1 MKFKTLSSGSKGNS
15 SIVMCGNINLLI
27 DTGISFLS
35 LKTSLNN
42 LGKKIDDITG
52 ILITH
57 CHKDH
62 TKGLTTIIKNTSL
75 KVLIPEKMYPELSDI
90 LPRNRVIFIK
100 DNNKL
105 LDVNIKLIHTS
116 HDVDCSVGYI
126 IEYHGKSL
134 VYITDTGYLSK
145 RVLNNITNKNI
156 YLIESNHDEEMLMN
170 GPYPPFLKQRV
181 ISDKGHLSNRVTAE
195 YLSEVVGND
204 TKYVLL
210 AHLSEKNNTPELAFK
225 TAKKAIKNHK
235 IDLMIAKQDEES
247 KLVEV

>member
-1 MKFKTLSSGSKGNS
+1 MKFITLSSGSKGNS
-15 SIVMCGNINLLI
+15 SIVMCGNINFII
-27 DTGISFLS
+27 DAGISFLS
-35 LKTSLNN
+35 LKSSLNKLN
-42 LGKKIDDITG
+42 KKIDDITG

-62 TKGLTTIIKNTSL
+62 TKGLPTIIKNTAL
-75 KVLIPEKMYPELSDI
+75 KVLIPEKMYPELSDMV
-90 LPRNRVIFIK
+90 PKNRVIFIK

-126 IEYHGKSL
+126 IEYQKKSL

-145 RVLNNITNKNI
+145 KVLNSITNKNI

-195 YLSEVVGND
+195 YLNEVVGDD

-210 AHLSEKNNTPELAFK
+210 AHLSEKNNTPDLAFK
-225 TAKKAIKNHK
+225 TSKEAIKNHK
-235 IDLMIAKQDEES
+235 ISLMIAKQDEES
-247 KLVEV
+247 ELVEV

>member
-1 MKFKTLSSGSKGNS
+1 MKFITLSSGSKGNS
-15 SIVMCGNINLLI
+15 SIVMCGNINLII
-27 DTGISFLS
+27 DVGISFLS
-35 LKTSLNN
+35 LKSSLNKLN
-42 LGKKIDDITG
+42 KKIDDITG

-62 TKGLTTIIKNTSL
+62 TKGLVTIIKNTSL
-75 KVLIPEKMYPELSDI
+75 KVLIPEKMYPELSDM
-90 LPRNRVIFIK
+90 LPKNRVIFIK

-126 IEYHGKSL
+126 IEYQGKSL
-134 VYITDTGYLSK
+134 VYITDTGYLSRK
-145 RVLNNITNKNI
+145 VLNSITNKNI

-195 YLSEVVGND
+195 YLSEVVGSN

-210 AHLSEKNNTPELAFK
+210 AHLSEKNNTPDLAFK
-225 TAKKAIKNHK
+225 TTEKAIKNHK

-247 KLVEV
+247 RLIEV

>member
-1 MKFKTLSSGSKGNS
+1 MKFITLSSGSKGNS
-15 SIVMCGNINLLI
+15 SIVMCGNINLII
-27 DTGISFLS
+27 DAGISFLS
-35 LKTSLNN
+35 LKSSLNKLN
-42 LGKKIDDITG
+42 KKIDDITG

-62 TKGLTTIIKNTSL
+62 TKGLPTIIKNTAL
-75 KVLIPEKMYPELSDI
+75 KVLIPEKMYPELSDMV
-90 LPRNRVIFIK
+90 PKNRVIFIK

-126 IEYHGKSL
+126 IEYQKKSL

-145 RVLNNITNKNI
+145 KVLNSITNKNI

-195 YLSEVVGND
+195 YLNEVVGDD

-210 AHLSEKNNTPELAFK
+210 AHLSEKNNTPDLAFK
-225 TAKKAIKNHK
+225 TSKEAIKNHK
-235 IDLMIAKQDEES
+235 ISLMIAKQDEES
-247 KLVEV
+247 ELVEV